1 MHIYHNNTFSN
12 FCIIRFFYLA
22 LFASGG
28 DFVCYDDRDDCD
40 FPYELTQNNIN
51 EIYALISRLTAE
63 DWEKLREDVN
73 SAVISDGNGSFIL
86 MV

>member
-1 MHIYHNNTFSN
+1 MYNSL
-12 FCIIRFFYLA
+12 FYLA

>member
-1 MHIYHNNTFSN
+1 M
-12 FCIIRFFYLA
+12 
-22 LFASGG
+22 
-28 DFVCYDDRDDCD
+28 CYDDRDDYD

>member
-1 MHIYHNNTFSN
+1 M
-12 FCIIRFFYLA
+12 A
-22 LFASGG
+22 LFAPGG